1 MSILHTPEFTP
12 YIPAVLRHNSHGYVV
27 EYYFHNPI
35 TSCNERRTIKLNRAR
50 KRYTCV
56 RDFKEY
62 VNTVICTLNAKLAGG
77 WSPLGEA
84 ECTREYYPMSQIIDQ
99 YKEEKKAELSKTTM
113 FAYNS
118 FCDRLKTWLE
128 INYPLCNCS
137 LFNRVLAVKFLEHVW
152 RGESAVKN
160 KSRKITQRDDDHV
173 TERTYN
179 NNLKL
184 GRALFT
190 WCIEKCYA
198 KENPFEK
205 IRPKHEK
212 RKQRTIIP
220 KETREKIDNYFAQ
233 NNPAM
238 RILGRLVYTSLLR
251 PIEASRVRVGQIN
264 FDRHCIAMPPDQ
276 TKNGRERYSRMDAA
290 LESMLREY
298 IAGAPSTDYL
308 FGSNTWQCGSSPK
321 NSHSFS
327 KAWNAMREDLKLPM
341 EYQLYSLRDSG
352 IHDLLLDGVANL
364 DVMHAAGHSDLK
376 MTTRYADH
384 IDDAMIARIN
394 NQASGF

>member
-1 MSILHTPEFTP
+1 
-12 YIPAVLRHNSHGYVV
+12 
-27 EYYFHNPI
+27 
-35 TSCNERRTIKLNRAR
+35 
-50 KRYTCV
+50 
-56 RDFKEY
+56 
-62 VNTVICTLNAKLAGG
+62 
-77 WSPLGEA
+77 
-84 ECTREYYPMSQIIDQ
+84 
-99 YKEEKKAELSKTTM
+99 
-113 FAYNS
+113 
-118 FCDRLKTWLE
+118 
-128 INYPLCNCS
+128 
-137 LFNRVLAVKFLEHVW
+137 
-152 RGESAVKN
+152 
-160 KSRKITQRDDDHV
+160 
-173 TERTYN
+173 
-179 NNLKL
+179 
-184 GRALFT
+184 
-190 WCIEKCYA
+190 
-198 KENPFEK
+198 
-205 IRPKHEK
+205 
-212 RKQRTIIP
+212 
-220 KETREKIDNYFAQ
+220 
-233 NNPAM
+233 
-238 RILGRLVYTSLLR
+238 
-251 PIEASRVRVGQIN
+251 
-264 FDRHCIAMPPDQ
+264 MPPDQ